1 MSYTKYNFHLVNY
14 GPNCN
19 GAPLKENKTK
29 CAFLCDSQVASLWV
43 CSFSVKSI
51 PHSLHPMLKEKKLWC
66 YEYTRLKLVKFIL
79 VLAGKLTL
87 VNIMQKNDRFFY

>member
-1 MSYTKYNFHLVNY
+1 
-14 GPNCN
+14 
-19 GAPLKENKTK
+19 
-29 CAFLCDSQVASLWV
+29 
-43 CSFSVKSI
+43 
-51 PHSLHPMLKEKKLWC
+51 MLKEKKLWC